1 MNRQSILKLVH
12 LIGTACFVLSSLYI
26 SVWVLLRGIE
36 SWWVIVS
43 LSGYS
48 VLVVLLLVSLY
59 LFAIFRGIARTQKIR
74 IEHPWTTSFYYLF
87 FYCVSPYLGALAGGL
102 VWVETG
108 RVSDHLLLI
117 AVGCFWATFAVWII
131 VDPLMGLTELLLPSG
146 RVHRR
151 KRLAHAKTLR
161 QEEHL
166 ANQRLLAEL
175 EAQDRQQRVSW
186 SQSLGPY
193 AEKLAA
199 LSISGEAAGKQGETE
214 AVDIGLKAWQLGG
227 ADCMHMLHKMAMEIC
242 EKANHAT
249 QTVDYISIWWDGIG
263 NWRNDWLEGEAEFLT
278 KKGALPCVT

>member
-12 LIGTACFVLSSLYI
+12 LIGSACFVLSSLYI

-48 VLVVLLLVSLY
+48 ALVVLLLISLY

-74 IEHPWTTSFYYLF
+74 IEHPWTTSPYYLV

-102 VWVETG
+102 ASIGAG
-108 RVSDHLLLI
+108 RVSHHLLLI
-117 AVGCFWATFAVWII
+117 AVGCFWATFIVWII

-146 RVHRR
+146 RNHRR
-151 KRLAHAKTLR
+151 KRLAHAKALR
-161 QEEHL
+161 QEERL

-175 EAQDRQQRVSW
+175 EAQYRQQRVSW

-199 LSISGEAAGKQGETE
+199 LRISGEAAGRQGETE

-227 ADCMHMLHKMAMEIC
+227 ADCMRMLHSMAMEIC
-242 EKANHAT
+242 GKAQHET
-249 QTVDYISIWWDGIG
+249 ETIDYISIWWDGIG
-263 NWRNDWLEGEAEFLT
+263 NWRNNWLEGGAELFT
-278 KKGALPCVT
+278 KKGGLPCVT